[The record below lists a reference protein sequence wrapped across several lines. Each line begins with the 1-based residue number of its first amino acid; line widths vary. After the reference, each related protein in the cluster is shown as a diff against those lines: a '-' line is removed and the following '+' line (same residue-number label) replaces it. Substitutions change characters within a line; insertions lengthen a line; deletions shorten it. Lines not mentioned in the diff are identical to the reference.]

1 MNRVQLSASLASISD
16 LRYTPAGVAVL
27 EVNLAYLGEVVEAG
41 QMRQL
46 DFELDAVALG
56 EVAERLARVGLGS
69 RLGVTGFFAP
79 RSKRSRRWVVHINEF
94 VQE

>member
-1 MNRVQLSASLASISD
+1 LNRVQLSASLASISD

-27 EVNLAYLGEVVEAG
+27 EVNLAYFGEVVEAG
-41 QMRQL
+41 QLRQL

-79 RSKRSRRWVVHINEF
+79 RRKRSRRWVVHINEF